1 MTLKASVDDLL
12 TPVTIVG
19 EIKEHL
25 GLSTGMCKGQA
36 VIDRDEAAVIG
47 VPATIRPVRDE

>member
-1 MTLKASVDDLL
+1 MTLTASVDGLL

-25 GLSTGMCKGQA
+25 GLSTGMCKGEA
-36 VIDRDEAAVIG
+36 AIDQDEAAVIG
-47 VPATIRPVRDE
+47 VPATVRPVRDK